1 MDLFQVISKHWPSGT
16 VLDLGI
22 DLQNASTG
30 FTPTRTAPPFMLSP
44 DGQTTYDFLFWDT
57 GRHATTKRSVHW
69 TFSVFGWG
77 MWTATRWYGDHATGG
92 GGLPRVTV
100 DAFSLS
106 QDLPIINE
114 TPIDPAASTFP
125 AGGYPFAGNDR
136 QIDTTNGATAIVAK
150 DPFTSLGFSFAGW
163 LSLTSGGDPSG
174 VYEEND
180 AGASGPPG
188 GVGFYQQVVGP
199 FTVGQGGGANLIG
212 TFFQPPSSGPII
224 IIPPDIDQHI
234 DPKLLEPIFGKKKK
248 DEFVNPLFDPSPI
261 DHLRLGAIR
270 DLLTRAEIPSETA
283 ALGVEKLLT
292 QAKDLSDEALVRG
305 IQELKT
311 GVELNGVA
319 IDALNA
325 ELGSRNR

>member
-30 FTPTRTAPPFMLSP
+30 FTPTRTAPPFMLSA

-77 MWTATRWYGDHATGG
+77 MWTATRWYGDHDGVG
-92 GGLPRVTV
+92 NGLPRVNV

-136 QIDTTNGATAIVAK
+136 KIDTTNGATTIVAK

-199 FTVGQGGGANLIG
+199 FPVGQGSSANLIG
-212 TFFQPPSSGPII
+212 TFFQPPSGGPII
-224 IIPPDIDQHI
+224 IIPPDIDQQI
-234 DPKLLEPIFGKKKK
+234 DPKLLEPIFGKKK
-248 DEFVNPLFDPSPI
+248 DEFINPLFDPSPL
-261 DHLRLGAIR
+261 DSLRLGAIR
-270 DLLTRAEIPSETA
+270 DLLNRVQPSRETA
-283 ALGVEKLLT
+283 TGGVEKLLS
-292 QAKDLSDEALVRG
+292 QAKGLSNEELTRG

-311 GVELNGVA
+311 SVELNSVA